1 MGHAVLII
9 GKSGAGKSA
18 SMRNFKKE
26 DVGIINVIGK
36 PLPFKND
43 LLTLKSDD
51 YVKIKSTIANANAK
65 IIIVDDAGYLMTNM
79 FMRGHA
85 TTGKGNAVFSLY
97 NDIADRFWD
106 LIQFITQQVP
116 DDKTIYFMMHED
128 QNDFGSV
135 KPKSIGKML
144 DEKVCIEGMFTIV
157 FRAVKE
163 NGKHYFKTQSEGF
176 DVAKTPMGMF
186 DDLNID
192 NDLKMIDDTI
202 REYYGIEIKKGVD
215 DGKEKAWT
223 E

>member
-1 MGHAVLII
+1 MGHAVLVI
-9 GKSGAGKSA
+9 GKSGSGKSA
-18 SMRNFKKE
+18 SMRNFKKQ
-26 DVGIINVIGK
+26 DVGIINVLGK

-51 YVKIKSTIANANAK
+51 YIKIKSTVANATAK

-128 QNDFGSV
+128 QNDFGAI

-186 DDLNID
+186 NDLNIE
-192 NDLKMIDDTI
+192 NDLKKIDDII
-202 REYYGIEIKKGVD
+202 REYYGIEIKKDEVEE
-215 DGKEKAWT
+215 DGK
-223 E
+223 